1 MSSRVSLLWIML
13 CVLLMGCSPPVS
25 KSELKTPSGEVQL
38 SPTPTSLSV
47 PLESKTLSGEAQA
60 SGIKDNLGQT
70 LPISAK
76 AIIAGEAIALEVA
89 RTPEQQAMGLMYRT
103 SLADDRGMLFE
114 FGTPRPIGFWMKNT
128 LIPLDMIFMR
138 DGVVKFIA
146 ANVPPCT
153 TSICPTYGPDTPTDR
168 VIELRGG
175 RAAELGLKVGD
186 RVTIEQLDTNTDTP
200 TRPAL

>member
-1 MSSRVSLLWIML
+1 MRDEFVSSRVSLLWIML

-47 PLESKTLSGEAQA
+47 PLESKTSGEAQA

-89 RTPEQQAMGLMYRT
+89 RTPRATGYGF
-103 SLADDRGMLFE
+103 DVPHV
-114 FGTPRPIGFWMKNT
+114 FGG
-128 LIPLDMIFMR
+128 
-138 DGVVKFIA
+138 
-146 ANVPPCT
+146 
-153 TSICPTYGPDTPTDR
+153 
-168 VIELRGG
+168 
-175 RAAELGLKVGD
+175 
-186 RVTIEQLDTNTDTP
+186 
-200 TRPAL
+200 